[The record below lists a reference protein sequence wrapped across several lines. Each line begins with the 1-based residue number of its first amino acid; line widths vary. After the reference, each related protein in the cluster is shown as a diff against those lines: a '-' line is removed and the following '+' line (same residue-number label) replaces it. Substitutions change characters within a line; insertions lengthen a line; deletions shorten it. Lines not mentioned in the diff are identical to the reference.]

1 MAYRKTWLSNKPLGT
16 IRPSPAL
23 MRFARFSRST
33 LPTNTCLSLE
43 GRARRWCA
51 RRAYRASVWSRCS
64 ECSPV
69 GIEERKERAMLALI
83 GRAQFDAFITN
94 DKKMGAEG
102 QLSRR
107 PFAILILSA
116 TSWNLIKPHVGN
128 IADALEAAK
137 PGEVAGV
144 DVGRLGRKPD
154 PPTARQ
160 TKMHRCPESYLLGKT
175 AGNRTDRFLLH
186 RQNVA
191 RCSRR

>member
-1 MAYRKTWLSNKPLGT
+1 LVNHTV
-16 IRPSPAL
+16 SP
-23 MRFARFSRST
+23 FSSFD
-33 LPTNTCLSLE
+33 LV
-43 GRARRWCA
+43 ADQ
-51 RRAYRASVWSRCS
+51 AYRASVWSRCS

-83 GRAQFDAFITN
+83 ERAQFDAITTN

-137 PGEVAGV
+137 PGEVARV
-144 DVGRLGRKPD
+144 DEEE
-154 PPTARQ
+154 TAAS
-160 TKMHRCPESYLLGKT
+160 HGY
-175 AGNRTDRFLLH
+175 
-186 RQNVA
+186 
-191 RCSRR
+191 